1 MRNPLS
7 LDPRLIECILSGKPI
22 VGEPTGNGT
31 GVVEPVV
38 RPAAGI
44 PCPECKGTKL
54 GHTSI
59 ASPTLKWCPACG
71 GTGIMKE
78 TEPPPCWACDEE
90 RKRGLFLDEHVHKC
104 WLKEVA

>member
-44 PCPECKGTKL
+44 PC
-54 GHTSI
+54 
-59 ASPTLKWCPACG
+59 
-71 GTGIMKE
+71 
-78 TEPPPCWACDEE
+78 WACDEE